1 MYICGM
7 NVVNRDTTPF
17 FSYSSSLFQFLQ
29 KRMSTFQIGVPA
41 SSSSAAIIPISGSNC
56 HTLKDLYGAIAEAL
70 AYPDDFGFKV
80 DELDDLLSDLS
91 WIEDTHL
98 TLFFTETEE
107 WLIKERNKERIFTML
122 DLLQG
127 VVEDW
132 HWVDSEEEDK
142 KTVAI
147 YFEPSERISKL
158 MEEAGIE

>member
-1 MYICGM
+1 
-7 NVVNRDTTPF
+7 
-17 FSYSSSLFQFLQ
+17 
-29 KRMSTFQIGVPA
+29 MSTFQIGIPIPA
-41 SSSSAAIIPISGSNC
+41 SEAAVIPISSTQC
-56 HTLKDLYGAIAEAL
+56 HTLKELYGSIVEAL

-98 TLFFTETEE
+98 VFFFTETEE

-142 KTVAI
+142 KTVDV
-147 YFEPSERISKL
+147 YFAPSERITKL
-158 MEEAGIE
+158 MQEAGIL